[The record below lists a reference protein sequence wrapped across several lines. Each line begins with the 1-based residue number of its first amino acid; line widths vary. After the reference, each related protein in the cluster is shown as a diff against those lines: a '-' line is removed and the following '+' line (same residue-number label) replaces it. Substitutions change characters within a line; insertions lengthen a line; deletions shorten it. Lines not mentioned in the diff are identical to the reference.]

1 MKYAIVIIIVA
12 IIITGVLWYLFRPL
26 TSRPQSA
33 EFMTLGV
40 HDGVF
45 HPFPES
51 IGAIY
56 GIGLSYAKHI
66 EETAHEYD
74 PSQSI
79 VVFEKDIQSLK
90 VHGGNTP
97 VPGISYLLAA
107 AEKIEPELGKIV
119 LEKFPQMPVLL
130 DYEGEMGFILLEDID
145 RHKLEGKE
153 FAPKIGFFI
162 LNDISSRSIAVLGEG
177 RENRYDYW
185 GVSKSFNG
193 FLPVSEKIWVP
204 RKPYGNAIPGIVIE
218 THLNG
223 ELRQQHKTSDMI
235 YTPITML
242 RAINKKYP
250 ARSLKKGDMVLMGT
264 AGGVALET
272 PRWKARMAALLR
284 FSRFTKLKFILKNGP
299 GRFMKPGDTVV
310 VSGEW
315 LGEVRT
321 YLK

>member
-1 MKYAIVIIIVA
+1 MKYIILIVIAVTIIS
-12 IIITGVLWYLFRPL
+12 GLLWFLFRPL
-26 TSRPQSA
+26 TSRPQPA
-33 EFMTLGV
+33 ELVTLGV
-40 HDGVF
+40 QDGVF
-45 HPFPES
+45 HPFPKT

-74 PSQSI
+74 PSRGI
-79 VVFEKDIQSLK
+79 VVFEKDIKSLK
-90 VHGGNTP
+90 VQGGETP
-97 VPGISYLLAA
+97 VPGISDLLAA
-107 AEKIEPELGKIV
+107 VEKIEPGLGRIV
-119 LEKFPQMPVLL
+119 REKFPRLPVLL
-130 DYEGEMGFILLEDID
+130 DYEGELGFVLLEDID
-145 RHKLEGKE
+145 THKIEGKD
-153 FAPKIGFFI
+153 FAPEIGFFI

-185 GVSKSFNG
+185 GVSKSFTG
-193 FLPVSEKIWVP
+193 FLPVSGKIWVP
-204 RKPYGNAIPGIVIE
+204 GKTCGNAIPGIFIE
-218 THLNG
+218 TRLNG
-223 ELRQQHKTSDMI
+223 ELRQHHNTSDMI

-250 ARSLKKGDMVLMGT
+250 KRSLKKGDMVLMGT

-272 PRWKARMAALLR
+272 PRWKARMASLLR

-315 LGEVRT
+315 LGSVRSDF
-321 YLK
+321 K